1 MHQEADEC
9 SNIYTHPPLSFPAHP
24 TSAGRKCNPAQPKR
38 QAQKDEECHEMIIFA
53 TEMAIAMV
61 VCVTGR
67 QVEIGGMKDLFQAG
81 AKKNRQ

>member
-9 SNIYTHPPLSFPAHP
+9 SIIYTHPPLLFPVHP
-24 TSAGRKCNPAQPKR
+24 MSGGSAILHSRKRLVQRA
-38 QAQKDEECHEMIIFA
+38 EECHKLIIFA

-67 QVEIGGMKDLFQAG
+67 EVGIGRMKNLFQAG
-81 AKKNRQ
+81 AKRNRQ

>member
-1 MHQEADEC
+1 MQ
-9 SNIYTHPPLSFPAHP
+9 
-24 TSAGRKCNPAQPKR
+24 R
-38 QAQKDEECHEMIIFA
+38 DEECHEMIIFA

-81 AKKNRQ
+81 AKRNRQ